1 MKPLRKYPSIY
12 KFQNGGFTEGDPPVK
27 ELPVVNLTATR
38 ADWEKQ
44 KELRKQLDKSQQE
57 YNNLILDYGLSAD
70 DQKMFGF
77 EDYQGGKSSAEELQ
91 TKINKLNESYTN
103 TQNQFASAN
112 KALVDLRTA
121 YPDEWNNK
129 TVSDVISDSGLRAMQ
144 RLNREE
150 KVNNSSYKD
159 FYSNYGSLIDPNI
172 KRGYGPGAAYS
183 TKQARENWMEEGSA
197 DQFANMV
204 NKGVQ
209 FGLGLAGGAATG
221 LASKVAGA
229 SPLIGR
235 AAPYATAPLT
245 IGSKVFPR
253 INPINTIGLGFG
265 AHSGAN
271 LVDPNSA
278 SRQSLSKAYNN
289 PTAGNILDA
298 TGNVTMDA
306 LGVLTSP
313 GMGNVLLQGAKG
325 IANTPRAIGNL
336 YDDVATGSTVLSDF
350 GLKAWKN
357 PAATLDAEQ
366 SATMFNKIMQSDNF
380 TTAEKA
386 MLKEY
391 QYANDTFITPG
402 PKQDAF
408 NALIKK
414 AEVTF
419 PKNTV
424 VTRAF
429 YNPASSQLEGFTGT
443 ADDIKTI
450 SMQNRPSAFSAGVSG
465 KDKLYYGNENRIVLA
480 GRNLKKV
487 EGNFTK
493 QRYQPVEEGYYA
505 NVPKEELTIADRSKK
520 GSSMFENTPFNETVG
535 DHYYGTSRMT
545 PEEINAQAEIIY
557 NKRVANLSSQKPTTT
572 VENYVSYGYTEAQAQ
587 KEVAKDL
594 ARYNKQ
600 TILYGS
606 PENKSKAL
614 QEIIE
619 QSSGFSQKVGPQ
631 EELELFGSGF
641 DMKVVGKFP
650 NKHGGF
656 DYVVKPKNIKGVVPT
671 NPITTAE
678 RGAEP
683 LMLMGPNSWLGR
695 RLFGFNRPTTTG
707 TTGTTTGNSTNAVT
721 SSNTAATAVSQAVP
735 PPISAIFQNSA
746 GINPYT
752 LQNNLRN
759 YTTNSSANSNIL
771 QSQIQSQ
778 YSTIPPA
785 TTINFARNTPTSTF
799 NTFSAPN
806 LQSANIFNTSSV
818 VTTRGNKF
826 KDKIINLT
834 NSVSESLTK
843 VNEKLGAIIEKKLAK
858 NEPTLSFQEMET
870 EVNNL
875 LQQGVGKLKSK
886 DIGIKLIADRD
897 SVKVQLQLK
906 DFFNQPTNKIELEK
920 LLQETQIASG
930 GIPYSSSDLTQ
941 AVDEWILANSDVY
954 SGILN
959 FKQTG
964 FTPSNRK
971 LTEILSGKPAI
982 LPHNFNSYNNT
993 GQPIKQGGLKR
1004 AGEFPFAN
1012 WQNTSFNA
1020 EVAEQLLKR
1029 QGISQE
1035 YSKALNEVSK
1045 LNNQRLY
1052 SGGTGHL
1059 SQGAA
1064 RYTKEFLK
1072 GDVQIVNPED
1082 AKDFLKLLND
1092 TDYLKKVNDFYAK
1105 WAKAPANAKPSMQI
1119 QLPELYTAMQNVNF
1133 MYKKMGG
1140 YIYPTNYAYGG
1151 SLAPNIPTYY
1161 NFRGTPIYRDT
1172 TALPF
1177 ANGGNLDG
1185 LQVDPPDD
1193 PIKSLKELN
1202 VNEVSAL
1209 IYETVAKIIER
1220 KKAEG
1225 KIKPEENL
1233 DLRGVVSQ
1241 ILFESGNAKSGLTAK
1256 HNNFGGL
1263 RATSGFIE
1271 RGGKTVAMT
1280 NRATGK
1286 KFLWRAYDTPEQ
1298 GLEAQIDFLLD
1309 NPRYRK
1315 AGVFNAKN
1323 TQEYLAAVSGAGYG
1337 GGEKNYARKVNQ
1349 MANSLDKRRKK
1360 IAPEKL
1366 QTLIQN
1372 FTPVTNPV
1380 INPVIN
1386 GASIV
1391 APINTTANNTI
1402 TSPQVVNPAQITPI
1416 NNQQVAPTVTPQII
1430 NNTIPATNSEINNPT
1445 ISNDFLSAAVPIS
1458 EGSKWPSYYPE
1469 EPQWP
1474 GLNVDIDYKKGKG
1487 FYLPKMT
1494 NPEKW
1499 GYQPMFKKGNKKH
1512 YIPTPVININ
1522 KTNYTNPIAK
1532 AVQYFTGY
1540 DPLYYSGYDK
1550 EVPFINEKGEEEI
1563 KSVHVPGEL
1572 DKVGQK
1578 NWHGFEHPIEF
1589 QKGYSSIQDI
1599 FNRKNYNKEV
1609 YEQTLEQNRPQMQ
1622 NEMQRANGGMIK
1634 RADGSYSKRGLWDN
1648 IRANAGSGKKPTAS
1662 MLKQERII
1670 NSKKS
1675 NGGFLASGY
1684 GSSLGRYYNVGGN
1697 LNNSTDCEPGF
1708 IKDENGNCIPDYG
1721 CKGDTPCRET
1731 DQIQSYYNEAMNIPR
1746 QIINYGE
1753 QVAFDYNE
1761 NNKDPRTY
1769 WKKAVDVSESGFP
1782 DPSCMG
1788 AAGALP
1794 RCVPTIKNYMKQ
1806 FPRAYDFSNYKFT
1819 EATKNNKTAYN
1830 TVGTYR
1836 DPKFDEESK
1845 GNVKPGDIVN
1855 FMGGDHSPHAMTF
1868 AGWNNGKAEYLASS
1882 GYPGDFNWDAS
1893 NVGSMDSPGRKA
1905 YVQRFDQRQYVNTM
1919 YGQKIKELEKKA
1931 RNNPISSG
1939 PLYLQP
1945 LKPQFINQVTNNK
1958 P

>member
-27 ELPVVNLTATR
+27 ELPVINLTATR

-44 KELRKQLDKSQQE
+44 KELRKELDKSQQD

-77 EDYQGGKSSAEELQ
+77 EDYQGGMSSAEQLQ
-91 TKINKLNESYTN
+91 AKINKLNESYTN
-103 TQNQFASAN
+103 TQNQFSSAN

-129 TVSDVISDSGLRAMQ
+129 TVSDVISDSGLHAMQ

-172 KRGYGPGAAYS
+172 KKGYGPGAAYS
-183 TKQARENWMEEGSA
+183 TKQTRENWMDEGSA
-197 DQFANMV
+197 DWFANKV

-221 LASKVAGA
+221 LASKAAGA
-229 SPLIGR
+229 TSLLGK

-245 IGSKVFPR
+245 IGSKTFPY

-271 LVDPNSA
+271 FVDPTSV
-278 SRQSLSKAYNN
+278 SRQSISKAYND
-289 PTAGNILDA
+289 PTAKNILDA

-313 GMGNVLLQGAKG
+313 GMGNALLQGAKG
-325 IANTPRAIGNL
+325 IANTSKSIGNL
-336 YDDVATGSTVLSDF
+336 YDDVATGSTVLS
-350 GLKAWKN
+350 
-357 PAATLDAEQ
+357 EQ
-366 SATMFNKIMQSDNF
+366 
-380 TTAEKA
+380 
-386 MLKEY
+386 
-391 QYANDTFITPG
+391 G
-402 PKQDAF
+402 
-408 NALIKK
+408 
-414 AEVTF
+414 
-419 PKNTV
+419 
-424 VTRAF
+424 
-429 YNPASSQLEGFTGT
+429 
-443 ADDIKTI
+443 
-450 SMQNRPSAFSAGVSG
+450 
-465 KDKLYYGNENRIVLA
+465 
-480 GRNLKKV
+480 
-487 EGNFTK
+487 
-493 QRYQPVEEGYYA
+493 
-505 NVPKEELTIADRSKK
+505 
-520 GSSMFENTPFNETVG
+520 
-535 DHYYGTSRMT
+535 
-545 PEEINAQAEIIY
+545 AQ
-557 NKRVANLSSQKPTTT
+557 
-572 VENYVSYGYTEAQAQ
+572 
-587 KEVAKDL
+587 
-594 ARYNKQ
+594 
-600 TILYGS
+600 
-606 PENKSKAL
+606 
-614 QEIIE
+614 
-619 QSSGFSQKVGPQ
+619 
-631 EELELFGSGF
+631 
-641 DMKVVGKFP
+641 
-650 NKHGGF
+650 
-656 DYVVKPKNIKGVVPT
+656 
-671 NPITTAE
+671 
-678 RGAEP
+678 P

-695 RLFGFNRPTTTG
+695 RLFGVNNPTA
-707 TTGTTTGNSTNAVT
+707 TNAVT
-721 SSNTAATAVSQAVP
+721 SGNTTATVPKTVPASISAPIPPTAATNYS
-735 PPISAIFQNSA
+735 S
-746 GINPYT
+746 INPYSV
-752 LQNNLRN
+752 QNSLRN
-759 YTTNSSANSNIL
+759 YTSPEYISLARPQRTSVNYTS
-771 QSQIQSQ
+771 
-778 YSTIPPA
+778 P
-785 TTINFARNTPTSTF
+785 TINNINYNNLINTDAISRIGT
-799 NTFSAPN
+799 A
-806 LQSANIFNTSSV
+806 TSSKAGALKNIGK
-818 VTTRGNKF
+818 TLKT
-826 KDKIINLT
+826 KINNLT
-834 NSVSESLTK
+834 NSVSENLTK

-858 NEPTLSFQEMET
+858 GEPTLSFQEMET

-875 LQQGVGKLKSK
+875 LKQGVGQLKSNN
-886 DIGIKLIADRD
+886 IGIKLISDGKDVR
-897 SVKVQLQLK
+897 VQLQLK
-906 DFFNQPTNKIELEK
+906 DFFNQPANKIELEK
-920 LLQETQIASG
+920 LLEQTNTGTAYTPRQ
-930 GIPYSSSDLTQ
+930 LTQ
-941 AVDEWILANSDVY
+941 AIDEWISANSDIY

-959 FKQTG
+959 LKQTG
-964 FTPSNRK
+964 FIPSNRK
-971 LTEILSGKPAI
+971 LTEILSGKPGI

-993 GQPIKQGGLKR
+993 GQQIKQGGLKR

-1012 WQNTSFNA
+1012 WQRDNFHA
-1020 EVAEQLLKR
+1020 AVAEELLKG

-1072 GDVQIVNPED
+1072 GNVEIINSKD
-1082 AKDFLKLLND
+1082 ATNFLNLLND
-1092 TDYLKKVNDFYAK
+1092 TQYLKKVNDFYAK
-1105 WAKAPANAKPSMQI
+1105 WAKAPSNAKPGMAYE
-1119 QLPELYTAMQNVNF
+1119 LPELYDAIQKVNF

-1140 YIYPTNYAYGG
+1140 YISPTSYAYGG

-1161 NFRGTPIYRDT
+1161 NFKGTPIYRDT

-1185 LQVDPPDD
+1185 LPVDPPDD
-1193 PIKSLKELN
+1193 PIKSLKGLN

-1225 KIKPEENL
+1225 KIKPGENL
-1233 DLRGVVSQ
+1233 DARGVVAQ
-1241 ILFESGNAKSGLTAK
+1241 ILLESGNAKSQLTAK
-1256 HNNFGGL
+1256 YNNFGGIK
-1263 RATSGFIE
+1263 ATPGFIAK
-1271 RGGKTVAMT
+1271 GGKTAVVYDR
-1280 NRATGK
+1280 NEK
-1286 KFLWRAYDTPEQ
+1286 KNNLWRAYATPEE
-1298 GLEAQIDFLLD
+1298 GLEAQIDFYLNNL
-1309 NPRYRK
+1309 RYRK
-1315 AGVFNAKN
+1315 AGLLNAKN
-1323 TQEYLAAVSGAGYG
+1323 TQEYLTALRTTGYAANMTAYT
-1337 GGEKNYARKVNQ
+1337 RKLGQ

-1372 FTPVTNPV
+1372 FTPITNPV
-1380 INPVIN
+1380 TN
-1386 GASIV
+1386 GAQIV
-1391 APINTTANNTI
+1391 APINTTANNTL
-1402 TSPQVVNPAQITPI
+1402 TNSQVVNPTQIIPVNT
-1416 NNQQVAPTVTPQII
+1416 QQVNPTVTPQII
-1430 NNTIPATNSEINNPT
+1430 NNNTVPVTNSVINNST
-1445 ISNDFLSAAVPIS
+1445 TSNDFLSAAEPIS
-1458 EGSKWPSYYPE
+1458 EGSKYPSYYPV
-1469 EPQWP
+1469 EPQWQ
-1474 GLNVDIDYKKGKG
+1474 GLDVEVDYKKGKG

-1512 YIPTPVININ
+1512 YIPTPAISINE
-1522 KTNYTNPIAK
+1522 TNYTNPIAK

-1550 EVPFINEKGEEEI
+1550 EVPFINEEGEEDKKI
-1563 KSVHVPGEL
+1563 VHVPGEL
-1572 DKVGQK
+1572 DKVGKK
-1578 NWHGFEHPIEF
+1578 NWHGFEHPINF

-1599 FNRKNYNKEV
+1599 FNRRNYKKEV
-1609 YEQTLEQNRPQMQ
+1609 QEQTLEENRPQMQ

-1731 DQIQSYYNEAMNIPR
+1731 DQIQSYYNEAMDIPR
-1746 QIINYGE
+1746 QIVNYGK
-1753 QVAFDYNE
+1753 QVAYDYNE

-1806 FPRAYDFSNYKFT
+1806 FSRAHDFSNYKFT
-1819 EATKNNKTAYN
+1819 EATKNNRTAYN

-1855 FMGGDHSPHAMTF
+1855 FMGGDSSPHAMTF
-1868 AGWNNGKAEYLASS
+1868 AGWDNGKARYLASS
-1882 GYPGDFNWDAS
+1882 GYPGDFSYVNS
-1893 NVGSMDSPGRKA
+1893 GIGLMKSPGRKA
-1905 YVQRFDQRQYVNTM
+1905 FVQRFDQGQYVNTM
-1919 YGQKIKELEKKA
+1919 YGKKIKELEEKA
-1931 RNNPISSG
+1931 RNNPTSSG

-1945 LKPQFINQVTNNK
+1945 LKPQFINQINTK